1 MDKRPTTAANRQH
14 FTNLREPGR
23 RDGGEL
29 AYQRLNTLLEINEKT
44 ARDKRL
50 YKSEQ
55 EKLEA
60 ELMRHPLDTG
70 KTFSYFG
77 LMLGTF
83 PPAAIFIKFLTESP
97 EFRIENLWVL
107 GVIFIINIITATVG
121 FFSGKLIGKMVRDV
135 ETYSWW
141 LMLLLLP
148 LIGMFWGV
156 LAGGAGGVIVFLF
169 GALFGGMFG
178 AMVGGAALPVFAI
191 LHRLLKKGE
200 AIEFK
205 HFMPLAFG
213 VTFTICAFI
222 LGI

>member
-1 MDKRPTTAANRQH
+1 MDQRPTATANRQH
-14 FTNLREPGR
+14 FTNLCESGR
-23 RDGGEL
+23 RDHSEL
-29 AYQRLNTLLEINEKT
+29 AYQRLNTLLELNAKT
-44 ARDKRL
+44 ARDKTL

-60 ELMRHPLDTG
+60 GLMRHPLDTG

-97 EFRIENLWVL
+97 DFQMENLWVL

-178 AMVGGAALPVFAI
+178 AMVGGAALPVFTV
-191 LHRLLKKGE
+191 LHRLLKKDE

-205 HFMPLAFG
+205 HFLPLAFG
-213 VTFTICAFI
+213 VTFAICAFI
-222 LGI
+222 LGL

>member
-1 MDKRPTTAANRQH
+1 MDQRPTATANRQR
-14 FTNLREPGR
+14 FTYINEHS
-23 RDGGEL
+23 EL
-29 AYQRLNTLLEINEKT
+29 AYQRLNALLEINAKT
-44 ARDKRL
+44 ARAKML

-60 ELMRHPLDTG
+60 ELMRHPLNAD
-70 KTFSYFG
+70 KTFSYLG

-83 PPAAIFIKFLTESP
+83 PPAAIFIKFLVESP
-97 EFRIENLWVL
+97 NFRMENIWVL
-107 GVIFIINIITATVG
+107 GVVFIINIITATVG

-178 AMVGGAALPVFAI
+178 AMVGGAALPIFAV

-205 HFMPLAFG
+205 YFMPLAFG